1 MKELLIGIVAGIIT
15 GTGMGGGT
23 VLIILLTLLLGI
35 EQTKAQLINLIFFI
49 PTSIAAI
56 IINLKEKRID
66 KNIAKYVVTLGI
78 IGALIGAYIAN
89 KIEVKLLKKMFGI
102 FLFLMAI
109 YEIFRLIKN
118 LNKNKNK

>member
-66 KNIAKYVVTLGI
+66 KIIAKYVVTLGI